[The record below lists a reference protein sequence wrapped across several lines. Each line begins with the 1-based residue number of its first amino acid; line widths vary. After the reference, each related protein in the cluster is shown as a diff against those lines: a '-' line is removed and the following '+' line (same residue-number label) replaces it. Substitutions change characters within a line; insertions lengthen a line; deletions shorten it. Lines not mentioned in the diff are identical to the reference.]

1 LILLNNIK
9 KNFKNILEN
18 IKYNKNK
25 KLFKIKLKKD
35 VKAMLIITI
44 KYSTNSEYNNRKD
57 NSLKKVMKDIKK
69 NNEYRNTNKK

>member
-1 LILLNNIK
+1 
-9 KNFKNILEN
+9 
-18 IKYNKNK
+18 
-25 KLFKIKLKKD
+25 
-35 VKAMLIITI
+35 MLIITI